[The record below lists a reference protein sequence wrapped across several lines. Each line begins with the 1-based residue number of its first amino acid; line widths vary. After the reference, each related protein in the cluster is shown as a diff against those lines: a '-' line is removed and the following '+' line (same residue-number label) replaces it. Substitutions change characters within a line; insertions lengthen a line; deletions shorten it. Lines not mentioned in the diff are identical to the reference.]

1 MRRVPGWCPRLGS
14 TTQPCAAKGSPV
26 PAGLGAAGSVT
37 WSWGAWGLR
46 WEPPGAALMPALPQ
60 NFYKEIDRQAMYIR

>member
-1 MRRVPGWCPRLGS
+1 MPGWCPRLG
-14 TTQPCAAKGSPV
+14 TAKGSPV
-26 PAGLGAAGSVT
+26 PAGLSPAGSVT
-37 WSWGAWGLR
+37 RSWGAWRLH